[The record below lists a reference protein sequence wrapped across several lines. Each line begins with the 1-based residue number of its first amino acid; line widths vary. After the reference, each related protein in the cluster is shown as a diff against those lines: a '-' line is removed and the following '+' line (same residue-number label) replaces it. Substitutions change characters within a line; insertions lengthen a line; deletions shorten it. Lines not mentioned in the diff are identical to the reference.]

1 LAKASDYSGL
11 YQCLLRLTGAGN
23 DPLTVVKA
31 RLDQTT
37 RQSFEDLERSLF
49 SDQATSPSASAMT
62 ALVQALER
70 LIGRTGSARAPDEA
84 LRLYPN

>member
-1 LAKASDYSGL
+1 
-11 YQCLLRLTGAGN
+11 
-23 DPLTVVKA
+23 
-31 RLDQTT
+31 
-37 RQSFEDLERSLF
+37 
-49 SDQATSPSASAMT
+49 MT